1 MLKVIGGFL
10 LGGAYASSIW
20 AASVFWEALNPVKE
34 GGHPFLLVP
43 IMFTVVL
50 VAVFCI
56 CAYNKE

>member
-20 AASVFWEALNPVKE
+20 AASVFWNEIINE
-34 GGHPFLLVP
+34 TNGHPFLAVP

-50 VAVFCI
+50 VFVFCL